1 MNKTLMS
8 FATVAMIAIAG
19 TALADES
26 QGKIK
31 MVDPAAKTLV
41 LEDGTMYQVGDK
53 VAIDNL
59 KPGQEVSVSY
69 ETKDGQHLA
78 NKITVQK

>member
-1 MNKTLMS
+1 MNKTLVS

-41 LEDGTMYQVGDK
+41 LEDGTMYQVGDN
-53 VAIDNL
+53 VAIDSL

-78 NKITVQK
+78 NEITVQK